1 MAEEKRKREEE
12 EEESEAPL
20 ESGLGAIFGGL
31 DTIMG
36 SVRELTDMASRTAA
50 DATKMAGREGRMSG
64 QLGTTGL
71 FGFSIGHLSTGEP
84 KVEPFGNIRQTERG
98 LVVDEV
104 REPII
109 DLFEDAGHLLVVAEL
124 PGVAEQDISYKVEGD
139 VLTIS
144 TSGDRKYTKEV
155 SLPSSVDGT
164 GIEATYNNGI
174 LQLKLEKERRMR

>member
-36 SVRELTDMASRTAA
+36 SVKELTAIANRTATE
-50 DATKMAGREGRMSG
+50 ATKMTGDVGRMSR
-64 QLGTTGL
+64 QIGTTGL
-71 FGFSIGHLSTGEP
+71 FGFSIGQLSTGEP

-98 LVVDEV
+98 PVVDEV

-109 DLFEDAGHLLVVAEL
+109 DLFEDAHHLLVVAEL

-144 TSGDRKYTKEV
+144 TLGDRKYNKEV
-155 SLPSSVDGT
+155 SLPSAVDDS

-174 LQLKLEKERRMR
+174 LQLKLRRREE